1 MKRKVY
7 YQNGGKESKKRVISN
22 MPPKKKKM
30 TFLID
35 HLKSLNYWR
44 DQLLAL
50 EKSYYS
56 KDPEK
61 ERTCRNMI
69 NQYLDDVL
77 DYNKNFKEKPKNKV

>member
-1 MKRKVY
+1 MV
-7 YQNGGKESKKRVISN
+7 N
-22 MPPKKKKM
+22 KKKKM
-30 TFLID
+30 TLLID
-35 HLKSLNYWR
+35 HLKSLNHWR

-69 NQYLDDVL
+69 NKYLDDVL
-77 DYNKNFKEKPKNKV
+77 AHNKNIKEKPKNKV